1 MHGADQIVRPQTVAP
16 HPRLL
21 LWTLMI
27 VYIFNFIDRQIVA
40 ILVEPIR
47 RDLGLTDLQIGMLSG
62 FAFAI
67 FYATLGIPFARLAD
81 NGTSNRSRMIA
92 VFLAVWSAM
101 TALGGLAQN
110 FWALLLARIGV
121 GVGEAGCTPT
131 AHALIADSLPPD
143 KRAGGI
149 AFFGLG
155 IPIGSLLGTL
165 IGGGVAQAYGWRAAF
180 FVVGLPG
187 LLLALFVWFC
197 LNDPRQHRVVPADA
211 PPRPTP
217 RLSMLESLERLA
229 GSRAYCLVLAAASLV
244 AFLSYGKGVWVL
256 SFFQRTHGLSV
267 GQTALFVGLALGISG
282 IVGTWAGGWAADRW
296 GRHDKRHML
305 TLPAVAMMLAVPL
318 LFASYMVDDWRLAI
332 VLMILPTMANTAY
345 YGPAYGAAQ
354 LLARPDTRAM
364 AAAWMVFAQNL
375 VGLGLGPLLFGALSD
390 WLKPEYGAE
399 SVRIVLYFAAWAGLL
414 PALLFWL
421 GARAL
426 GREARERDAINAGLA
441 HTG

>member
-1 MHGADQIVRPQTVAP
+1 MAHPVPAAT

-21 LWTLMI
+21 LWTLMV

-40 ILVEPIR
+40 ILIEPIR
-47 RDLGLTDLQIGMLSG
+47 TDLQLSDLQLGMLSG
-62 FAFAI
+62 LAFAL

-92 VFLAVWSAM
+92 VFVAVWSAM
-101 TALGGLAQN
+101 TALCGLAQS
-110 FWALLLARIGV
+110 FWQLLLARIGV

-131 AHALIADSLPPD
+131 AHALIADSLPPE

-155 IPIGSLLGTL
+155 IPIGSLMGTL
-165 IGGGVAQAYGWRAAF
+165 IGGGMAEALGWRAAF

-187 LLLALFVWFC
+187 LLLAIFVWFF
-197 LNDPRQHRVVPADA
+197 LKDPRMGRDAVTDA
-211 PPRPTP
+211 PPR
-217 RLSMLESLERLA
+217 LSMMAGLKALA
-229 GSRAYCLVLAAASLV
+229 ASPAYLMVLSAASLV

-267 GQTALFVGLALGISG
+267 GQTALFVGVTLGIAG

-296 GRHDKRHML
+296 GKHDRRHML
-305 TLPAVAMMLAVPL
+305 TLPAIAMLLAAPL
-318 LFASYMVDDWRLAI
+318 LFVAYRADDWRVAVALL
-332 VLMILPTMANTAY
+332 VLPTVANSAY

-354 LLARPDTRAM
+354 VLARPDTRAM

-375 VGLGLGPLLFGALSD
+375 IGLGLGPLLFGALSD
-390 WLKPEYGAE
+390 MLKPEYGAQ
-399 SVRIVLYFAAWAGLL
+399 SVRIVLYFAAWAGVV
-414 PALLFWL
+414 PALLFWF

-426 GREARERDAINAGLA
+426 GREAVERDIQDAGVA
-441 HTG
+441 HAG